1 MTLHFKAEGSI
12 EYTGLLFVPSKA
24 PYDLFQPDRLGGIK
38 LYVNKVF
45 ISDKVEGLMPMYL
58 RFVRGVIDSADLPLN
73 ISREMLQQSALI
85 AKIRQGTVSRLFKEL
100 KNARRTRRIM
110 QSSGTHSVLRL
121 RKEFMRTLQTAKKW
135 PDCRVFIRPRAKT
148 N

>member
-85 AKIRQGTVSRLFKEL
+85 AKS
-100 KNARRTRRIM
+100 ARERFPAC
-110 QSSGTHSVLRL
+110 SKS
-121 RKEFMRTLQTAKKW
+121 
-135 PDCRVFIRPRAKT
+135 
-148 N
+148 